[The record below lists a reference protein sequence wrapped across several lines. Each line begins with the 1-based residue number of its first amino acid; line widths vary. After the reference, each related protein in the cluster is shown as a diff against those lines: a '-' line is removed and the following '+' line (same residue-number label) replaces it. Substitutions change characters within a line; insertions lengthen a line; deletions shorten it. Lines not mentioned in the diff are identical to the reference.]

1 MVDYWMRAMDCRT
14 ALEILDCQGAG
25 LSRCSESDLAAAN
38 AHLAECSR
46 CRTIAQNRRRLDRKI
61 GRVMRA
67 VVVPRD
73 AQERLLA
80 QLADLE
86 AVSQAPAPASG
97 SPAEALEASSIDE
110 PNGIHRPP
118 STIAEQSPVVERP
131 PKSAARSPRRMWRT
145 LAPVSAC
152 AAVAAIA
159 FVSAI
164 WLMSPR
170 WSVDEVRAQ
179 LARLDFDSLET
190 LKTFQGDP
198 AASQL
203 PGDPGWLK
211 LEWRCRQVAKGC
223 PGTSGRHQFA
233 VYGFVIPGRQRHA
246 VRGLLAVIPRRQV
259 PVPPQAQ
266 SIGAASSGDYLA
278 ARLGEGEAVPIA
290 WTEGNVVYVCLVVGG
305 EEPLTTLRQMLGTSA
320 T

>member
-1 MVDYWMRAMDCRT
+1 MDCRT

-25 LSRCSESDLAAAN
+25 LSRLSESDLAAAN

-46 CRTIAQNRRRLDRKI
+46 CRTIAHDRRRLDRKI

-86 AVSQAPAPASG
+86 AASHAPGAAAGSQTEA
-97 SPAEALEASSIDE
+97 AEISTIEVPHE
-110 PNGIHRPP
+110 IHRPP
-118 STIAEQSPVVERP
+118 AAIAEQSQAVEVLL
-131 PKSAARSPRRMWRT
+131 KSGVRSQRRMWRT
-145 LAPVSAC
+145 LVPVSAC

-159 FVSAI
+159 FFSAI
-164 WLMSPR
+164 WLMTPR
-170 WSVDEVRAQ
+170 WSVDEVRVQ

-190 LKTFQGDP
+190 LKSFQGNP

-203 PGDPGWLK
+203 PAEPGWHK
-211 LEWRCRQVAKGC
+211 LDWRCRQAAKGW
-223 PGTSGRHQFA
+223 PDTSSRHQFA
-233 VYGFVIPGRQRHA
+233 VYGFLVPSRQRHA
-246 VRGLLAVIPRRQV
+246 VRGLLAVVPRRQV
-259 PVPPQAQ
+259 SAPPQAQ
-266 SIGAASSGDYLA
+266 SIGAAPSGEYLS
-278 ARLGEGEAVPIA
+278 ARLGEGEAVSVA
-290 WTEGNVVYVCLVVGG
+290 WTDGDVVYVCLVVGG
-305 EEPLTTLRQMLGTSA
+305 EEPLTTLRQMLGAFA